1 MMELVANCDHLRIK
15 RVGSTD
21 YFLINGTDPVIIIG
35 FISQEGKIVKFTS
48 LDKSIMDKN
57 VSI

>member
-21 YFLINGTDPVIIIG
+21 YFLINGTDPVIKDIYPTRAD
-35 FISQEGKIVKFTS
+35 V
-48 LDKSIMDKN
+48 
-57 VSI
+57 